1 MKRYFLILISL
12 LFSLIS
18 YSQQKVMVSEGSLKI
33 GGLSE
38 EKLYFGFAA
47 NDKIVFTFNETR
59 GKEIKEVEILEYPS
73 SSRYTDFKVNNA
85 KEKIITVNKEGV
97 YCFRFNNGRL
107 GKRICRYTIQR
118 IPENEETQN
127 FNTTVTW
134 ITKSDTTWNTYTKN
148 VIVGYDTT
156 YIKKTKKVAI
166 ASEKTEEIL
175 LDKTERV
182 HSRTNENGNKTWI
195 HFTLPP
201 NTKTE
206 FETKKVIAWAYWV
219 GVGEEA
225 NEAWKKNVNTVSKL
239 ASGIAQMAY
248 GPLGALSVGAVAQ
261 LMTPSTGEDVYYA
274 LTNQQNKDLFLA
286 GSSYYIS
293 DQGKGVAG
301 YKKFTTSSMCQG
313 THYICLSNDN
323 YVQGIDVNIK
333 VSAIIETV
341 QYEDQPDDIP
351 IVTPKT
357 EKQIFSDPKIN
368 TYKLPVIVK

>member
-1 MKRYFLILISL
+1 MKHYFLILISL
-12 LFSLIS
+12 LFNLTS

-47 NDKIVFTFNETR
+47 NDKIVFTFSETQ

-148 VIVGYDTT
+148 VIVWYDTT
-156 YIKKTKKVAI
+156 YIKKTKKVAVS
-166 ASEKTEEIL
+166 SEKIEEIL

-182 HSRTNENGNKTWI
+182 HSRTNENSNKTWI
-195 HFTLPP
+195 HFTLPQ

-225 NEAWKKNVNTVSKL
+225 NQAWKKNVNAVSKL
-239 ASGIAQMAY
+239 ASGIVQLTY

-261 LMTPSTGEDVYYA
+261 LITPSTGEDVYYA
-274 LTNQQNKDLFLA
+274 LTDQQNKNLFMA
-286 GSSYYIS
+286 GNSFYLS

-301 YKKFTTSSMCQG
+301 YKKLPAHLCAKAPTTS
-313 THYICLSNDN
+313 
-323 YVQGIDVNIK
+323 
-333 VSAIIETV
+333 A
-341 QYEDQPDDIP
+341 
-351 IVTPKT
+351 
-357 EKQIFSDPKIN
+357 
-368 TYKLPVIVK
+368 